1 MGLPFSMLQQLKLQK
16 GCNMKRKNKL
26 IPRILITILGIAIIL
41 MGVSQIILGVVG
53 KSAPAVITSIRREGG
68 ERADGT
74 FTISDGSK
82 IDGFSK
88 KISDSVYLKPD
99 GTSIVRVRYLPDFP
113 YINAMEQDTGLGAGQ
128 ITLIIA
134 GSFLIYFMNSKKS

>member
-1 MGLPFSMLQQLKLQK
+1 
-16 GCNMKRKNKL
+16 MKRKNKL

-68 ERADGT
+68 ERADGKPGRYTYSIGYT
-74 FTISDGSK
+74 FTITDGSK

-134 GSFLIYFMNSKKS
+134 GIFLIYFMNTKKS

>member
-1 MGLPFSMLQQLKLQK
+1 
-16 GCNMKRKNKL
+16 MKRKNKF

-41 MGVSQIILGVVG
+41 MGISQVILGVVG

-68 ERADGT
+68 ERADGKPGRYTYSIGYT
-74 FTISDGSK
+74 FTIPDGSK

-99 GTSIVRVRYLPDFP
+99 GTSIVKVRYFPDFP
-113 YINAMEQDTGLGAGQ
+113 HINAMEQDTGLGAGQ

-134 GSFLIYFMNSKKS
+134 GSFLIYFMNNKKS